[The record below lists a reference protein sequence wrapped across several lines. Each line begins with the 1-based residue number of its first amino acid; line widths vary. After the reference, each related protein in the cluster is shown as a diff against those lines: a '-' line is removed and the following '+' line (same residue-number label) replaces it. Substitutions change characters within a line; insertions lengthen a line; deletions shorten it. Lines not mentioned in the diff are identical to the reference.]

1 MAVQKCLN
9 ILIAAPE
16 ALHDDELRVLLIQI
30 PEKLRPDILVHQNDG
45 ILERIFRG
53 SEAVAVEIER
63 ILVAIDDDV
72 LLRGGS
78 LLNELENRAVMFI
91 AEVDFPGGVVQLA
104 CRREKRRIPVRREDC
119 RHRDHQ
125 KLKRIGMPPGREFSG
140 SSAHP

>member
-1 MAVQKCLN
+1 MAVQKRLN

-16 ALHDDELRVLLIQI
+16 ALHDDELRVVLIQI
-30 PEKLRPDILVHQNDG
+30 PEELRPDILVHQNDG
-45 ILERIFRG
+45 IL
-53 SEAVAVEIER
+53 ER

-125 KLKRIGMPPGREFSG
+125 KLKRIGLPPGREFSG